1 MKAQPILMVAL
12 VTVLLVS
19 GASSLTL
26 GASVPQKSTVEVTI
40 DEFYSTKHI
49 TKYIEVS
56 AGGVLTVGLGSNP
69 TTGFRWTNLTVLG
82 DPGIIQEIENKY
94 LLPQEKGIVGAAG
107 TEVWVFRVRQK
118 GTATINMEYSRPWES
133 GEKGEWTFKLT
144 VNVK

>member
-26 GASVPQKSTVEVTI
+26 GASVPQKSTVEITI

-56 AGGVLTVGLGSNP
+56 AGGVLTVELGSNP
-69 TTGFRWTNLTVLG
+69 TTGFRWTNLTMRG
-82 DPGIIQEIENKY
+82 DSGILQEIENKY
-94 LLPQEKGIVGAAG
+94 LLPQGEDIVGAAG

-118 GTATINMEYSRPWES
+118 GTATINMEYSRPWEG

-144 VNVK
+144 VVVK